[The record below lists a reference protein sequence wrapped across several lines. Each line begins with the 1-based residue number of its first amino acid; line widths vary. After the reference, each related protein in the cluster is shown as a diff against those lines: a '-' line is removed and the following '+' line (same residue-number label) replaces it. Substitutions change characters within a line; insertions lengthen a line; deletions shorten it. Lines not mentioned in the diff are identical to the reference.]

1 MFKIFRTEEFAKWQS
16 DLRDMR
22 AQERIAQRLVRV
34 EFGNLG
40 DTKPVGVKVHE
51 MRIDYG
57 PGYRLYFMQEG
68 SRIILLL
75 CGGDKSSQKRDI
87 KRAITMAAM
96 IGDRK

>member
-16 DLRDMR
+16 GLRDMR

-40 DTKPVGVKVHE
+40 DTKPVSGKVHE

-57 PGYRLYFMQEG
+57 PGYRLYFLQQQD
-68 SRIILLL
+68 SIVLLL
-75 CGGDKSSQKRDI
+75 CGGDKASQKRDI
-87 KRAITMAAM
+87 KRAIAMAAM
-96 IGDRK
+96 IGE

>member
-16 DLRDMR
+16 DLRDTR

-68 SRIILLL
+68 DRIILLL

-96 IGDRK
+96 IGDKK

>member
-16 DLRDMR
+16 DLRDTR

-51 MRIDYG
+51 MRIDHG

-68 SRIILLL
+68 DRIILLL

-96 IGDRK
+96 IGDKK